1 MLLSWQR
8 LYNYSIIC
16 FLYIQLFLFY
26 NGLNGCV
33 AAQVDR
39 LGKFKMQIF
48 GFKHIGALFDEV
60 VTMETLN
67 IVFF

>member
-1 MLLSWQR
+1 M
-8 LYNYSIIC
+8 
-16 FLYIQLFLFY
+16 
-26 NGLNGCV
+26 V

-67 IVFF
+67 IVFFFFTYLIKVSLFYIEF

>member
-1 MLLSWQR
+1 MAWM
-8 LYNYSIIC
+8 
-16 FLYIQLFLFY
+16 
-26 NGLNGCV
+26 V

-48 GFKHIGALFDEV
+48 GFKHIGTLFDEV

-67 IVFF
+67 IVCFFFLHI

>member
-1 MLLSWQR
+1 MAWM
-8 LYNYSIIC
+8 
-16 FLYIQLFLFY
+16 
-26 NGLNGCV
+26 V

-48 GFKHIGALFDEV
+48 GFKHIGTLFDEV

-67 IVFF
+67 IVLLFFAYLIKVRLFYIEFWKMTLKM

>member
-1 MLLSWQR
+1 MAWM
-8 LYNYSIIC
+8 
-16 FLYIQLFLFY
+16 
-26 NGLNGCV
+26 V

-67 IVFF
+67 IVFFFTYLIKVSLFYIEFWKMTLNM

>member
-1 MLLSWQR
+1 M
-8 LYNYSIIC
+8 
-16 FLYIQLFLFY
+16 
-26 NGLNGCV
+26 V

-67 IVFF
+67 IVFVCFFLHIKLR